1 MPEEF
6 RLILKKVDEP
16 GYTPDI
22 DCYMRHGGYET
33 LRQVLAMQPVTTD
46 EDKTK
51 TPQEQVRDEVMTSG
65 LRGRGGRVSPLGSSG
80 PSWTAVVASR
90 FI

>member
-33 LRQVLAMQPVTTD
+33 LRKVLAMQSVTTD

-51 TPQEQVRDEVMTSG
+51 TPQEQVRDEAA
-65 LRGRGGRVSPLGSSG
+65 GGRVSPLASSG